1 VALATSWEARTA
13 IGSLQSLA
21 DRSLVLSKLT
31 LGRSRNILA
40 RPYQNGQS
48 RDRQIAK
55 LVCQDAARGLRARA
69 ASSRNRVHSSR
80 PLVVSAE
87 PKALVE
93 PSQSPEMGP
102 SSAFAWRC
110 QQPPRVSDRIATG
123 CRQARTPQIPVLRRR
138 LQIQWVATAAWIG
151 VRCGQGKRRN
161 VRQWRQTL
169 ERFGR
174 RPGGIRAGVAS
185 TAKRMWHVHWISV
198 T

>member
-1 VALATSWEARTA
+1 MERRREARTA

-40 RPYQNGQS
+40 RPYQHGQS

-55 LVCQDAARGLRARA
+55 LVCQDTARGLRARA

-93 PSQSPEMGP
+93 PSQSPEMGCRALHLRGVASRRP
-102 SSAFAWRC
+102 AS
-110 QQPPRVSDRIATG
+110 ATG
-123 CRQARTPQIPVLRRR
+123 SRQAVVKLEPRQIPVLPRR
-138 LQIQWVATAAWIG
+138 LQIQWAATAARIG
-151 VRCGQGKRRN
+151 ARRGQEKRCN
-161 VRQWRQTL
+161 LRQWRQTL

-174 RPGGIRAGVAS
+174 RRGGIRAGVAS
-185 TAKRMWHVHWISV
+185 TAKRLWHSIGFQ
-198 T
+198 